1 LQEQLSLANSS
12 HEETKS
18 ELAKLATAQA
28 DILKKEDE
36 IAALKSQLQEVK
48 SSHQNVSSNASEKDA
63 ANEQL
68 IFNLRELLTASQ
80 SQAAAHLEAN
90 KNKDTEITKL
100 TDKLTEKEEEMK
112 LTTEAMRQK
121 RDSEVTNLSDLLK
134 QARSELAELRTE
146 KLTVQRV

>member
-1 LQEQLSLANSS
+1 MQEQLSLANSL

-90 KNKDTEITKL
+90 KNKDAENV
-100 TDKLTEKEEEMK
+100 
-112 LTTEAMRQK
+112 
-121 RDSEVTNLSDLLK
+121 S
-134 QARSELAELRTE
+134 LAE
-146 KLTVQRV
+146 KLTVKEKDLTKLQE